1 MNLELKAEIVRRYG
15 SQANFSTA
23 LKVDESF
30 VSRVVRGRRTLEP
43 KEQKKWAQALGKKP
57 EDLFEE

>member
-1 MNLELKAEIVRRYG
+1 MNLELKAEIIRRYG

-23 LKVDESF
+23 LRLDESL

-43 KEQKKWAQALGKKP
+43 EEQQKWALALGKKP
-57 EDLFEE
+57 ADLFEE

>member
-1 MNLELKAEIVRRYG
+1 MNLELKAEIIRRYG

-23 LKVDESF
+23 LKLDESL

-43 KEQKKWAQALGKKP
+43 GRATKMGSRLR
-57 EDLFEE
+57 EETGRLV